1 MGVFDL
7 TEIGQIAMMQTIIM
21 MVGLMQLGLLSG
33 AYILWAEGDVKTNKA
48 MVNVLYLWKFALALL
63 FCVALGLIGLDN
75 LSTLVMP
82 EVLVIGLIA
91 GIAQIGSTWISNAL
105 VAEQKLLVNSSL
117 NVIAITVSFTMAI
130 TTIGNKSLVIAL
142 CAIALQPLILIAGA
156 IIYQPRFRPEF
167 RGIDCDVLARM
178 CKLGIQPFLG
188 SLAILLLYQLERW
201 SILAYLGT
209 EQLGRYYIVIIYLS
223 FFVVIPAALLNVHFP
238 RAKKALNQGEMSTFR
253 NIQQQHMRELGAFA
267 TIALVVQVLFLE
279 TILEFWLPQYT
290 ASLYLLNLAFLA
302 GSIGM
307 MQDLATLILFSLNK
321 TRPVLI
327 CGVIALSIFAG
338 LLVILQ
344 FFESFTL
351 EAILIAR
358 VVATTASGAWLL
370 MTGHIAL
377 SIYAKTRRP

>member
-1 MGVFDL
+1 
-7 TEIGQIAMMQTIIM
+7 
-21 MVGLMQLGLLSG
+21 
-33 AYILWAEGDVKTNKA
+33 
-48 MVNVLYLWKFALALL
+48 
-63 FCVALGLIGLDN
+63 
-75 LSTLVMP
+75 
-82 EVLVIGLIA
+82 
-91 GIAQIGSTWISNAL
+91 
-105 VAEQKLLVNSSL
+105 
-117 NVIAITVSFTMAI
+117 MAI